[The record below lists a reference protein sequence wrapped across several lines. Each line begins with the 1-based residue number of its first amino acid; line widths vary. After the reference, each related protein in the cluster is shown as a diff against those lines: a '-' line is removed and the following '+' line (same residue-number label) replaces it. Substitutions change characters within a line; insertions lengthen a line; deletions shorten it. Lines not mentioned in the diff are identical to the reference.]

1 MNMTLQS
8 TGFASLFAA
17 AFLYGSQS
25 IATRVAGATVAPFL
39 STSIRALVV
48 VLLVIWFVPW
58 KRVVASDIKWF
69 IARSSANILST
80 TGLFFAIAKIPVGSA
95 LFSFYAGMI
104 LATTIVGYVW
114 YKELMTRVKVL
125 SLILTALGL
134 LSMYYTKTGFSFNIY
149 IFIAAFGGMCAGFW
163 SIFSRPISKSYPLTQ
178 LVVLDNALASLL
190 ALGVSLILQETWNGM
205 SLGVPILSLSY
216 LGLTQAFTG
225 QLVAYGFRY
234 IDGQIG
240 SIILLNDTIIGIV
253 LMMIFFKEIP
263 SMPVLVGGI
272 CIFLASILP
281 AVAEHKKEKRI

>member
-1 MNMTLQS
+1 MTEHTIGLL
-8 TGFASLFAA
+8 SLFTAA
-17 AFLYGSQS
+17 ALYGSQN
-25 IATRVAGATVAPFL
+25 IATRIAGATVAPFL

-48 VLLVIWFVPW
+48 VLLVTWFVPW
-58 KRVVASDIKWF
+58 KRVVVSDIKWF
-69 IARSSANILST
+69 LARSSANILST

-104 LATTIVGYVW
+104 LATTIVGHVW
-114 YKELMTRVKVL
+114 YKERMTRIKII
-125 SLILTALGL
+125 SLLLTTIGL
-134 LSMYYTKTGFSFNIY
+134 LSMYYTNTGFSFNIY
-149 IFIAAFGGMCAGFW
+149 IFIAAFGGMCAGLW
-163 SIFSRPISKSYPLTQ
+163 SICSRPISKSYPLTQ
-178 LVVLDNALASLL
+178 LVVLDNALAAIL
-190 ALGVSLILQETWNGM
+190 AIGVSLALQESWNGI
-205 SLGVPILSLSY
+205 SIGVPLLSLSY

-263 SMPVLVGGI
+263 TMPVLVGGV

-281 AVAEHKKEKRI
+281 AVAEHKKGNTS

>member
-1 MNMTLQS
+1 MTLQT
-8 TGFASLFAA
+8 TGFVSLFAA
-17 AFLYGSQS
+17 AFLYGSQN
-25 IATRVAGATVAPFL
+25 IATRIAGVTIAPFL

-48 VLLVIWFVPW
+48 VLLVVWFVPW
-58 KRVVASDIKWF
+58 KRVQASHVKWF
-69 IARSSANILST
+69 FARSGANILST

-114 YKELMTRVKVL
+114 YKELLTRVKVL
-125 SLILTALGL
+125 SLMLTALGL
-134 LSMYYTKTGFSFNIY
+134 LSMYYTKMGFSFNVY
-149 IFIAAFGGMCAGFW
+149 IFIAALGGMCAGLW
-163 SIFSRPISKSYPLTQ
+163 SIFSRPISTSYPLTQ
-178 LVVLDNALASLL
+178 LVVLDNGLASIL
-190 ALGVSLILQETWNGM
+190 ALCVSFVLQESWSGISIGM
-205 SLGVPILSLSY
+205 PLLSLSY

-234 IDGQIG
+234 IDGQVG

-263 SMPVLVGGI
+263 TMPVLLGGI

-281 AVAEHKKEKRI
+281 AVAEHKKGKNE

>member
-1 MNMTLQS
+1 MNQLS
-8 TGFASLFAA
+8 LGFLSLFAA
-17 AFLYGSQS
+17 AFLYGSQN
-25 IATRVAGATVAPFL
+25 IATRIAGAEVAPFL

-58 KRVVASDIKWF
+58 KRVIRGDIQWF
-69 IARSSANILST
+69 LARSSANILST
-80 TGLFFAIAKIPVGSA
+80 TGLFFAIAKIPVGTA

-104 LATTIVGYVW
+104 LATTMVGYVW
-114 YKELMTRVKVL
+114 YKERMTRVKIV
-125 SLILTALGL
+125 SLVLTALGL
-134 LSMYYTKTGFSFNIY
+134 LSMYFTNQGFSFDVN
-149 IFIAAFGGMCAGFW
+149 IFISAFGGMCAGLW

-178 LVVLDNALASLL
+178 LVVLDNGLAAIL
-190 ALGVSLILQETWNGM
+190 AIGVSLALRESWNGI
-205 SLGVPILSLSY
+205 SFGVPLVSLSY

-234 IDGQIG
+234 VDGQIG

-263 SMPVLVGGI
+263 TMPVLVGGI

-281 AVAEHKKEKRI
+281 AVAEHKKGNK